1 LHGSQR
7 RFSLARTPMCEY
19 GWSCGVGVSDDRV
32 EAVDEGGVAAG
43 FVVPA
48 AALGVFGECF
58 RVGALGGEYREHCG
72 LGAEVGAVLA
82 DVGVGADALRGSSQA
97 VAASQPGLD
106 QRKLAPLAGG
116 LR

>member
-1 LHGSQR
+1 PTITTSTLSVTGDRAGVVTQGLPLHGSQR

-32 EAVDEGGVAAG
+32 EAVDEGGVATG

-82 DVGVGADALRGSSQA
+82 DVGVGADA
-97 VAASQPGLD
+97 
-106 QRKLAPLAGG
+106 
-116 LR
+116 